1 MCCLQGTPLPLC
13 VTKSFCVQNFSKI
26 PFSFCPQPLSF
37 CRPHCHTAS
46 DRAVPPSLQLS
57 KSSPS
62 SLWVPPAWF
71 LCELF
76 AAWPALGTSFFSPTA
91 MFPRFMCCSVLAGL
105 KLLLVCYS
113 ALIFL
118 ILEGVQKYGPTMGI
132 STGTSSMGISESLL
146 PLWNA
151 LHKKVSGERRAKHL
165 ASAKWEIRSRSAL
178 SPFCK
183 FVFHS
188 LRLWLSIRQNTVVLW
203 GQEGWHKANLTLSH
217 L

>member
-1 MCCLQGTPLPLC
+1 MSKISPRFPSHFAHNHSAFAEQAVTLHQTELC
-13 VTKSFCVQNFSKI
+13 PHPYSWANPAHPPFGCFQPVFCV
-26 PFSFCPQPLSF
+26 
-37 CRPHCHTAS
+37 
-46 DRAVPPSLQLS
+46 
-57 KSSPS
+57 S
-62 SLWVPPAWF
+62 SLLHDQLWEP
-71 LCELF
+71 L
-76 AAWPALGTSFFSPTA
+76 FFSPTA
-91 MFPRFMCCSVLAGL
+91 MFPGFTCCSVLAGL

-118 ILEGVQKYGPTMGI
+118 ILEGVQMYGPTMGI
-132 STGTSSMGISESLL
+132 STGTSSMGISQSLL

-151 LHKKVSGERRAKHL
+151 LHKKVSSERRAKHL